1 MSHSLVTFHLIWL
14 VFLLLP
20 STNYSEWGHTSLTS
34 GHYYPVIMCCS
45 AWLHLLFLVDSL
57 MLEESNFTWWMIIRL
72 GEAISASCVTSEL
85 CTTKSHR
92 CLNQLPTIPAFS
104 NQLYT
109 LGIIARGVRTFR
121 LFDFSTF
128 RLHVHEDHPLRRYLL
143 AFLNQIGCQS
153 LRYNVVMKN
162 CWLLFK
168 QHRLDNWFMG
178 LRAFMITQI
187 NRHCSSGPHFVCWQQ

>member
-1 MSHSLVTFHLIWL
+1 MNHSLVTFHLIWL

-20 STNYSEWGHTSLTS
+20 STNYSEWGHISLTS

-72 GEAISASCVTSEL
+72 GEAISASCLHQWIMHNKIPQMPEPAAHNTCL
-85 CTTKSHR
+85 LKPALHTRYYCQR
-92 CLNQLPTIPAFS
+92 CE
-104 NQLYT
+104 
-109 LGIIARGVRTFR
+109 
-121 LFDFSTF
+121 DFSPCQN
-128 RLHVHEDHPLRRYLL
+128 VHEDHSLLRYLL

-153 LRYNVVMKN
+153 LHCNVVMKN
-162 CWLLFK
+162 CWLIFK

-178 LRAFMITQI
+178 LGAFMITQI

>member
-20 STNYSEWGHTSLTS
+20 STNYSEWGHISLTS

-72 GEAISASCVTSEL
+72 GEAISASCLTSEL

-109 LGIIARGVRTFR
+109 LEVWG
-121 LFDFSTF
+121 LFALSECAWRSSITPVFACLLKSNRVPVFT
-128 RLHVHEDHPLRRYLL
+128 LQCCHEKLL
-143 AFLNQIGCQS
+143 TSF
-153 LRYNVVMKN
+153 
-162 CWLLFK
+162 
-168 QHRLDNWFMG
+168 
-178 LRAFMITQI
+178 
-187 NRHCSSGPHFVCWQQ
+187 